1 MATLSIFF
9 FLLLIVVSA
18 ILAEIFEPSTPSTL
32 ESKLSWINYNRARH
46 GMPRLTLEELAE
58 LEKKDRKS

>member
-9 FLLLIVVSA
+9 FVLVIVVAA
-18 ILAEIFEPSTPSTL
+18 ILVEIFEPSTPSNL
-32 ESKLSWINYNRARH
+32 ESRLSWINYNRARH